1 MTGKDARHLVQSS
14 RRRRFF
20 AALTTAGFFAASLA
34 GFANLAVGQT
44 TRPTAGGNPATAN
57 RFQPGTAGTPSR
69 PNPAVVPTQQVPRG
83 QFAPAPTNQ
92 AAPKAPAAAVKPNP
106 TQLQVMAVVNGEQ
119 ISQADLGRE
128 CLWRF
133 GKEVLEGMVNRQLIA
148 EACAAKK
155 IVITSADIDG
165 EIERIAGK
173 FGLPRDRW
181 MQLLM
186 DERGYSEAQYK
197 REIVWPMLA
206 LRQLSADQTEV
217 TQDELQKA
225 FDSEF
230 GPQVK
235 ALLIVHS
242 KRQTADQLHA
252 QVTNKPDAF
261 RELSKQFSDDP
272 GVASAYGVIPPIRH
286 HLGDAN
292 LERIAFGLKPGQ
304 ISPVIQV
311 ADKYYILKCEE
322 QREGR
327 VLSPEQ
333 MAVYETKLRERIK
346 ETKLRGVAAN
356 FFETMAKS
364 AKIVNIYNNPELAQ
378 QNPGVAATINGR
390 PITTQQLTDECLSRY
405 GQEVLDGEISRKVLT
420 QELAKK
426 KMAISQ
432 KDLDEEVA
440 RAADMYGMTKADGTP
455 DVDRWLAQVTEQDKA
470 PVELYVRDAVWPSVA
485 LKKIVGNEVIITE
498 DDLQKA
504 YEANYGERV
513 EVLAIVLGD
522 QRQAQ
527 KVWEM
532 ARNNPTDAFFANLA
546 EQYSVE
552 PSSRANGG
560 KVPPIQKHSG
570 APELEKEAFTLKPGT
585 LSGVVAI
592 NDQYIILRCLG
603 RTRPVQVD
611 PQLARKELHKDLE
624 EKKLRVKMSNEFDRL
639 LRTSQIDN
647 YIAGTSQSGRE
658 ATPTLGRGQQA
669 RGGSGVMPA
678 GGAAAARAPGGVVP
692 TAGQTPRSL
701 GTSTKR

>member
-1 MTGKDARHLVQSS
+1 MTGKDARPLVHSA

-20 AALTTAGFFAASLA
+20 AALTTAGVIAASIL
-34 GFANLAVGQT
+34 GTNHFASAQQ
-44 TRPTAGGNPATAN
+44 PGGAN
-57 RFQPGTAGTPSR
+57 RYQAAPANGAR
-69 PNPAVVPTQQVPRG
+69 PNGSVVPAQAVPRG
-83 QFAPAPTNQ
+83 QAAPRPTSGAAPAGTT
-92 AAPKAPAAAVKPNP
+92 AIKPNP

-148 EACAAKK
+148 EACAEKK
-155 IVITSADIDG
+155 IVITAADIDG

-181 MQLLM
+181 MQLLQ
-186 DERGYSEAQYK
+186 DERGYNEAQYK
-197 REIVWPMLA
+197 REVVWPMLA
-206 LRQLSADQTEV
+206 LRRLSADQTEV
-217 TQDELQKA
+217 TQDEIKRSIE
-225 FDSEF
+225 SEF
-230 GPQVK
+230 GPKVK

-242 KRQTADQLHA
+242 SKQTADQLHA
-252 QVTNKPDAF
+252 TVTAQPNQF
-261 RELSKQFSDDP
+261 RELSKQHSDDP
-272 GVASAYGVIPPIRH
+272 GVASAYGVIPPIRK

-292 LERIAFGLKPGQ
+292 LERIAFSLQPGQ

-322 QREGR
+322 QIPER

-333 MAVYETKLRERIK
+333 IAVYEPKIRERIK
-346 ETKLRGVAAN
+346 ETKLRGVAGN
-356 FFETMAKS
+356 FFETMSKS
-364 AKIVNIYNNPELAQ
+364 AKIVNIYNNPDLAKQ
-378 QNPGVAATINGR
+378 MPGVAATINGR

-405 GQEVLDGEISRKVLT
+405 GHEVLEGEISRKVLS

-426 KMAISQ
+426 KLAISQ
-432 KDLDEEVA
+432 QDLDEEVA

-455 DVDRWLAQVTEQDKA
+455 DVERWLAQVTEQDKA

-485 LKKIVGNEVIITE
+485 LKKIVGSDVIVTE
-498 DDLQKA
+498 EDLQKA
-504 YEANYGERV
+504 FEANYGERV

-570 APELEKEAFTLKPGT
+570 APELEKEAFSLKQGT
-585 LSGVVAI
+585 LSGVVAL

-611 PQLARKELHKDLE
+611 PQLARKELYKDLQ

-647 YIAGTSQSGRE
+647 YVAGTSQSGRE
-658 ATPTLGRGQQA
+658 NANAGFGKAPA
-669 RGGSGVMPA
+669 RGGVMPA
-678 GGAAAARAPGGVVP
+678 GGPGAVRTPGGVVP
-692 TAGQTPRSL
+692 TAGQGQAQRSL